1 LGGAEPVLETVPP
14 KADPPVGE
22 VSPKADKHWQGNEI
36 VKRPYKQGTYT
47 KQEVALLKKE
57 YPVKSAVVLA
67 VKLKR
72 SLISVQRQL
81 RRLHIG
87 RRRQS
92 SWTPK
97 QLKLLRKIYKATAT
111 WEIANQL
118 DKTPSEIKRKAAEL
132 RLKK

>member
-1 LGGAEPVLETVPP
+1 M
-14 KADPPVGE
+14 
-22 VSPKADKHWQGNEI
+22 
-36 VKRPYKQGTYT
+36 KRPYKQGTYA

-57 YPVKSAVVLA
+57 YPAKSAVLLA

-97 QLKLLRKIYKATAT
+97 QLKLLRSIFKATAT

-132 RLKK
+132 HLKK

>member
-1 LGGAEPVLETVPP
+1 M
-14 KADPPVGE
+14 
-22 VSPKADKHWQGNEI
+22 
-36 VKRPYKQGTYT
+36 KRPYKQGTYT

-57 YPVKSAVVLA
+57 YPAKSAVVLA

-81 RRLHIG
+81 RRLHIH
-87 RRRQS
+87 RRKKS
-92 SWTPK
+92 SWTPR
-97 QLKLLRKIYKATAT
+97 QLKLLRRIYKATAT

-132 RLKK
+132 HLKK